1 MLTKTEILRVLPLAV
16 LCLSLAAPVASQA
29 QPANAVEI
37 QIKADQVASNVSP
50 LLYGLMTEEI
60 NYSYDGGLYA
70 ELVRNRN
77 FKEDAKDAVH
87 WQIVQER
94 GGAGSMSLDTSQ
106 PFNEAIPASLKLT
119 VTQASGDQRVGVANE
134 GFWGIPVRPN
144 TSYHASFYAKAGPGF
159 AGPLTVAIVSND
171 GATVPAS
178 AQVARLTQDWKKY
191 EVTLTTGNAKTSAEN
206 RLVISTGSAG
216 TVWFNMVSLFPPTFN
231 NRTMGNRKDIM
242 QLLADMKP
250 AFLRFPGGN
259 YLEGNTV
266 NTRFDWKK
274 TIGDISQRPGHMD
287 DAWRYWSSDGMG
299 LLEFLEW
306 CEDLHMQPV
315 LGVYA
320 GYSLRNGARF
330 TSVPELQPFVKE
342 ALDEIEYVTGDGNT
356 TWGAQRAKDGHP
368 APFPLEYVEIGNEDN
383 ADRQVGSYETR
394 FAQFFDAIKAKYPQ
408 LKLIATTEVTTRAAD
423 VIDEHYYRRS
433 EEEMEFHANDYD
445 TRRRGGQQ
453 VFVGEWATRVG
464 DPTPTLGAALGD
476 AAWMTG
482 MERNSDLI
490 VMASYAPLFVNVN
503 KGGMQWVTDMIG
515 YDTMSSYGS
524 PTYYAQKMFSL
535 YHGDG
540 VVSMTASGVPTKEWQ
555 PPAGRGGFVPP
566 PQPAAAGRGGAPPA
580 PPTQVPP
587 PQGGA
592 GRGGRGPAGP
602 QQPPMPIQVPLMFFD
617 ATRDSKTGT
626 IYVKVVNRG
635 ATPQSVHIALSGVTA
650 VEPGGQVVT
659 MSGSGPTDTNS
670 ITDPVRIVP
679 VTTKV
684 DGLSANFTRTFPP
697 YSINVLEVKAK

>member
-1 MLTKTEILRVLPLAV
+1 MFTKTGTLPV
-16 LCLSLAAPVASQA
+16 LSLAVFCISLGLPAASRA
-29 QPANAVEI
+29 QSASAVEI
-37 QIKADQVASNVSP
+37 QIKADQVASHVSP
-50 LLYGLMTEEI
+50 MLYGLMTEEI
-60 NYSYDGGLYA
+60 NYSYDGGLYG

-77 FKEDAKDAVH
+77 FKENAKDAVH
-87 WQIVQER
+87 WQLVEER
-94 GGAGSMSLDTSQ
+94 GGVGSTSLDTGQ
-106 PFNEAIPASLKLT
+106 PFNDAIPASLKLA
-119 VTQASGDQRVGVANE
+119 VTQASGNQRVGIAND

-144 TSYHASFYAKAGPGF
+144 TPYRASFYAKAAAGF
-159 AGPLTVAIVSND
+159 TGPLTVAIVSND
-171 GATVPAS
+171 GASVHAS
-178 AQVARLTQDWKKY
+178 AEVARITQEWKKY
-191 EVTLTTGNAKTSAEN
+191 EVTLTTGKAGPSAEN
-206 RLVISTGSAG
+206 RLVISTGKTGA
-216 TVWFNMVSLFPPTFN
+216 VWFNMVSLFPPTFN
-231 NRTMGNRKDIM
+231 NRPTGNRKDIM

-274 TIGDISQRPGHMD
+274 TVGDISQRPGHMD

-330 TSVPELQPFVKE
+330 TSVPELEPYVKE
-342 ALDEIEYVTGDGNT
+342 ALEEIEYVTGDAGT
-356 TWGAQRAKDGHP
+356 KWGAQRAKDGHP

-394 FAQFFDAIKAKYPQ
+394 FAQFFDAIKARYPQ
-408 LKLIATTEVTTRAAD
+408 LKLIGTTAVTTRAAD

-433 EEEMEFHANDYD
+433 EEEMAFHANDYD
-445 TRRRGGQQ
+445 TRRRTGQL

-482 MERNSDLI
+482 MERNSDLVI
-490 VMASYAPLFVNVN
+490 MASYAPLFVNVN

-524 PTYYAQKMFSL
+524 PSYYAQKMFSV
-535 YHGDG
+535 YHGDT
-540 VVSMTASGVPTKEWQ
+540 VIPLTAQGVPTKEWQ
-555 PPAGRGGFVPP
+555 PLAGRGFAPP
-566 PQPAAAGRGGAPPA
+566 PPPAAGRGGAA
-580 PPTQVPP
+580 QAAFTQTP

-592 GRGGRGPAGP
+592 GRGGGGNGQAGP
-602 QQPPMPIQVPLMFFD
+602 QQPPMPEQVPLMFFD
-617 ATRDSKTGT
+617 ATRDSKTGA
-626 IYVKVVNRG
+626 IYVKVVNRA
-635 ATPQSVHIALSGVTA
+635 ATPQSVHLALSGVTS
-650 VEPGGQVVT
+650 VEAGGEAIT
-659 MSGSGPTDTNS
+659 MSGSGPNDTNS
-670 ITDPVRIVP
+670 IADPTHIVP
-679 VTTKV
+679 VATKV

-697 YSINVLEVKAK
+697 YSISVLEMKAK